1 MIIHMTLNN
10 IRNIFNKNLN
20 DAANIP
26 SEVLHKHAIE
36 LCNITFKYKKKGPI
50 SLTNVS
56 FVVEHGSFHVFI
68 GENGAGK
75 TTSMKVINNLV
86 LDYTGDVFINGNN
99 PKSKQCPMSS
109 VSYFLDVTKFPK
121 NLSIYEYLFNSS
133 LIFRNDIDILKKN
146 IDEYLISFGIN
157 EHRDKSP
164 LNLSLGQKK
173 KVLLIKSLLEKS
185 TIFIL
190 DEPVANLDPT
200 TRLQFFHELKKHQMN
215 GITIFISTHVISE
228 IKEYIDSAT
237 FIKKGEI
244 IWSGKID
251 GERLL
256 DKYMEL
262 IVNDKNDVIKK
273 GDL

>member
-1 MIIHMTLNN
+1 MVLTIENN
-10 IRNIFNKNLN
+10 INTTVSNNTINETQVSSIISHN
-20 DAANIP
+20 
-26 SEVLHKHAIE
+26 HAIE
-36 LCNITFKYKKKGPI
+36 LNNITFKYKKKGPI

-75 TTSMKVINNLV
+75 TTTMKVINNLV

-99 PKSKQCPMSS
+99 PKSKHCPMASI
-109 VSYFLDVTKFPK
+109 SYFLDITKFPK

-133 LIFRNDIDILKKN
+133 LIFRNDIDILKLD
-146 IDEYLISFGIN
+146 IDEYLVNFGIS

-215 GITIFISTHVISE
+215 GITVFISTHVISE

-251 GERLL
+251 GELL
-256 DKYMEL
+256 LSKYMEL
-262 IVNDKNDVIKK
+262 IVDDNNTDIKK
-273 GDL
+273 EDL